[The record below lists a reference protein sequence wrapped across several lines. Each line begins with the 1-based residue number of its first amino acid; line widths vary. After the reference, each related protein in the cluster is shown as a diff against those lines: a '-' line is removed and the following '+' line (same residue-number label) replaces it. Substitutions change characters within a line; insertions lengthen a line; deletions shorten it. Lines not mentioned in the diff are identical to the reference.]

1 MKLKH
6 YTIKLTQN
14 AQQMRGIQLYL
25 PIRIDSD
32 IQIDEN
38 TQTKTN
44 QTHSK
49 QQKQRRQKNQ

>member
-38 TQTKTN
+38 TQTKTSATTTQN
-44 QTHSK
+44 DVV
-49 QQKQRRQKNQ
+49 RRAL